1 MRLLMKR
8 PVTGLGG
15 IARRQATNFLNQRRM
30 GVAGHGDLAHRT
42 EHAHTRPLP
51 AMTSNSHSSALSTA
65 GKFYLEGRALAQ
77 DRRDPDAPTVHL
89 DGLLGHGEP
98 EAGATVSLG
107 GGTIDPDGS
116 ARICAFDV
124 PKGRLVVLADHA
136 HLSCFRE
143 LDGIAHEV
151 EEHCVSAAYPRDQWA
166 VASPPQS

>member
-1 MRLLMKR
+1 MPRTSSWSLMTRMRLLMKR

-98 EAGATVSLG
+98 EAG
-107 GGTIDPDGS
+107 
-116 ARICAFDV
+116 
-124 PKGRLVVLADHA
+124 
-136 HLSCFRE
+136 
-143 LDGIAHEV
+143 
-151 EEHCVSAAYPRDQWA
+151 
-166 VASPPQS
+166 